1 MMYVSQIIML
11 YTLNLYSSVCQFYL
25 SNTRRKD
32 QKHWIIFLINKER
45 KYKRIMNYSYLAKVK
60 ELRILVPTF
69 IKSKRNANFNSL
81 A

>member
-1 MMYVSQIIML
+1 MMYVSQTIML
-11 YTLNLYSSVCQFYL
+11 YTLTLYSAICQFYL
-25 SNTRRKD
+25 SKTRRKD
-32 QKHWIIFLINKER
+32 QKHWIIFLVNKER
-45 KYKRIMNYSYLAKVK
+45 KYKRIMNYSYFAKVK